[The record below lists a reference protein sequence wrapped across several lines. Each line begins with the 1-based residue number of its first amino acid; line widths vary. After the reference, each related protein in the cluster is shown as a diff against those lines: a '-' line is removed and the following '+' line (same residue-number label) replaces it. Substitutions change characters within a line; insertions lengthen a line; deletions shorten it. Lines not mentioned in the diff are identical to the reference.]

1 MSTVALKKKKHSM
14 REMGVK
20 IYLGQNEVCSPED
33 STSESSERLL
43 QRGQGHGPCICDFG
57 EGEVH
62 AIKHLFHKSFSVSQE
77 GLMSS

>member
-62 AIKHLFHKSFSVSQE
+62 AVKRFFYKRFSARHE
-77 GLMSS
+77 

>member
-1 MSTVALKKKKHSM
+1 MRSAVWETAPQIAL
-14 REMGVK
+14 RD
-20 IYLGQNEVCSPED
+20 CSKEAA
-33 STSESSERLL
+33 
-43 QRGQGHGPCICDFG
+43 GKVNICDFG